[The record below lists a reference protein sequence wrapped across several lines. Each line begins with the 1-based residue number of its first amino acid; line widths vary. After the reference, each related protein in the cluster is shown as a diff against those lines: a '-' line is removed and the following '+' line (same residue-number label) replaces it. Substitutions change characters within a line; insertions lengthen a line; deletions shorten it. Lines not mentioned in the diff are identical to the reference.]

1 MFKRVL
7 IANRGEIAVRVI
19 RACQELGIETVS
31 VYSDAD
37 ERALH
42 VQLAD
47 LSYNI
52 GPADASQSY
61 LNMEAILKAAK
72 ETKAEAI
79 HPGYG
84 FLSENAEFAEK
95 VTKAG
100 LVWIGP
106 QAETIRQVGDKDT
119 ARECMLAAG
128 IPMTK
133 GTTPLKSHEEAFIAA
148 EETVGYPV
156 ILKPVSGG
164 GGKSMFVSYNAEELA
179 NALQIVD
186 ITKTAFYLEHY
197 IEKSRHIEI
206 QIMADNY
213 GNIIHLGERECSLQR
228 RNQKILE
235 ESPSTGLTNEMRKN
249 LGALAVKA
257 AKSIHYTNVG
267 TVEFLMD
274 VKTGE
279 FFFMEINPRIQVEHA
294 ITEAITSIDLVRWQL
309 RIASGEPLNKSQ
321 EDIKFT
327 GHAIECRINA
337 EDPEKNFI
345 PSPGLI
351 SFYHEPSGPRVRVD
365 SGLNAGLSIEPYY
378 DSLIAKVVA
387 HGRTRGDAI
396 KIMQRALNEYRV
408 EGVKTTIALHK
419 RILEDTYFCTGN
431 IDTQFIKNR
440 LPAYEQTPPKLRL
453 KDKKNIADLIN
464 NSMYYG

>member
-1 MFKRVL
+1 MFKRLL

-19 RACQELGIETVS
+19 RACQELGIETVA
-31 VYSDAD
+31 VYSEAD
-37 ERALH
+37 EHAIH
-42 VQLAD
+42 AQLAD
-47 LSYNI
+47 LAYPI

-61 LNMEAILKAAK
+61 LNMDAILEAAK
-72 ETKAEAI
+72 ATKAEAI

-84 FLSENAEFAEK
+84 FLSENADFAEK

-100 LVWIGP
+100 FVWVGP
-106 QAETIRQVGDKDT
+106 LAETIRQVGDKDV
-119 ARECMLAAG
+119 AREAMLAAG
-128 IPMTK
+128 IPMTR
-133 GTTPLKSHEEAFIAA
+133 GSNPLSSNAEAIAAA
-148 EETVGYPV
+148 EEIGYPV
-156 ILKPVSGG
+156 IIKPVSGG
-164 GGKSMFVSYNAEELA
+164 GGKSMFVSYNVQELE
-179 NALQIVD
+179 NALQIIDV
-186 ITKTAFYLEHY
+186 TKVSFYLEHY

-235 ESPSTGLTNEMRKN
+235 EAPSTALTNDMRKR

-279 FFFMEINPRIQVEHA
+279 FYFMEINPRIQVEHA
-294 ITEAITSIDLVRWQL
+294 ITEAITGVDLVRRQI
-309 RIASGEPLNKSQ
+309 RIAAGEPLNKSQ
-321 EDIKFT
+321 EDIKFI

-337 EDPEKNFI
+337 EDPENNFL

-351 SFYHEPSGPRVRVD
+351 EFYHEPGGPRIRVD
-365 SGLNAGLSIEPYY
+365 SGVSAGLSIEPYY
-378 DSLIAKVVA
+378 DSIMAKVVA

-396 KIMQRALNEYRV
+396 KIMQRALNEFKV

-419 RILEDTYFCTGN
+419 RILEDSYFCTGN

-440 LPAYEQTPPKLRL
+440 LPAYEQMPPKLRL
-453 KDKKNIADLIN
+453 KDKKNIAKLIN
-464 NSMYYG
+464 DSMYYA

>member
-1 MFKRVL
+1 MFKRLL

-19 RACQELGIETVS
+19 RACQELGIETVA
-31 VYSDAD
+31 VYSEAD
-37 ERALH
+37 EHAIH
-42 VQLAD
+42 AQLAD
-47 LSYNI
+47 LAYPI

-61 LNMEAILKAAK
+61 LNMDAILEAAK
-72 ETKAEAI
+72 ATKAEAI

-84 FLSENAEFAEK
+84 FLSENADFAEK

-100 LVWIGP
+100 FVWVGP
-106 QAETIRQVGDKDT
+106 LAETIRQVGDKDV
-119 ARECMLAAG
+119 AREAMLAAG
-128 IPMTK
+128 IPMTR
-133 GTTPLKSHEEAFIAA
+133 GSNPLTSNAEAIAAA
-148 EETVGYPV
+148 EEIGYPV
-156 ILKPVSGG
+156 IIKPVSGG
-164 GGKSMFVSYNAEELA
+164 GGKSMFVSYNVQELE
-179 NALQIVD
+179 NALQIIDV
-186 ITKTAFYLEHY
+186 TKVSFYLEHY

-235 ESPSTGLTNEMRKN
+235 EAPSTALTNDMRKR

-279 FFFMEINPRIQVEHA
+279 FYFMEINPRIQVEHA
-294 ITEAITSIDLVRWQL
+294 ITEAITGVDLVRRQI
-309 RIASGEPLNKSQ
+309 RIAAGEPLNKSQ
-321 EDIKFT
+321 EDIKFI

-337 EDPEKNFI
+337 EDPENNFL

-351 SFYHEPSGPRVRVD
+351 EFYHEPGGPRIRVD
-365 SGLNAGLSIEPYY
+365 SGVSAGLSIEPYY
-378 DSLIAKVVA
+378 DSIMAKVVA

-396 KIMQRALNEYRV
+396 KIMQRALNEFKV

-419 RILEDTYFCTGN
+419 RILEDSYFCTGN

-440 LPAYEQTPPKLRL
+440 LPAYEQMPPKLRL
-453 KDKKNIADLIN
+453 KDKKNIAKLIN
-464 NSMYYG
+464 DSMYYA

>member
-1 MFKRVL
+1 MFKRLL

-19 RACQELGIETVS
+19 RACQELGIETVA
-31 VYSDAD
+31 VYSEAD
-37 ERALH
+37 EHAIH

-47 LSYNI
+47 LAYPI

-61 LNMEAILKAAK
+61 LNMDAILEAAK
-72 ETKAEAI
+72 ATKAEAI

-84 FLSENAEFAEK
+84 FLSENADFAEK

-100 LVWIGP
+100 FVWVGP
-106 QAETIRQVGDKDT
+106 LAETIRQVGDKDV
-119 ARECMLAAG
+119 AREAMLAAG
-128 IPMTK
+128 IPMTR
-133 GTTPLKSHEEAFIAA
+133 GSNPLSSNAEAIAAA
-148 EETVGYPV
+148 EEIGYPV
-156 ILKPVSGG
+156 IIKPVSGG
-164 GGKSMFVSYNAEELA
+164 GGKSMFVSYNVQELE
-179 NALQIVD
+179 NALQIIDV
-186 ITKTAFYLEHY
+186 TKVSFYLEHY

-235 ESPSTGLTNEMRKN
+235 EAPSTALTNDMRKR

-279 FFFMEINPRIQVEHA
+279 FYFMEINPRIQVEHA
-294 ITEAITSIDLVRWQL
+294 ITEAITGVDLVRRQI
-309 RIASGEPLNKSQ
+309 RIAAGEPLNKSQ
-321 EDIKFT
+321 EDIKFI

-337 EDPEKNFI
+337 EDPDNNFL

-351 SFYHEPSGPRVRVD
+351 EFYHEPGGPRIRVD
-365 SGLNAGLSIEPYY
+365 SGVSAGLSIEPYY
-378 DSLIAKVVA
+378 DSIMAKVVA

-396 KIMQRALNEYRV
+396 KIMQRALNEFKV

-419 RILEDTYFCTGN
+419 RILEDSYFCTGN

-440 LPAYEQTPPKLRL
+440 LPAYEQMPPKLRL
-453 KDKKNIADLIN
+453 KDKKNIAKLIN
-464 NSMYYG
+464 DSMYYA

>member
-1 MFKRVL
+1 MFKRLL

-19 RACQELGIETVS
+19 RACQELGIETVA
-31 VYSDAD
+31 VYSEAD
-37 ERALH
+37 EHAIH
-42 VQLAD
+42 AQLAD
-47 LSYNI
+47 LAYPI

-61 LNMEAILKAAK
+61 LNMDAILEAAK
-72 ETKAEAI
+72 ATKAEAI

-84 FLSENAEFAEK
+84 FLSENADFAEK
-95 VTKAG
+95 VTNAG
-100 LVWIGP
+100 LVWVGP
-106 QAETIRQVGDKDT
+106 LAETIRQVGDKDV
-119 ARECMLAAG
+119 AREAMLAAG
-128 IPMTK
+128 IPMTR
-133 GTTPLKSHEEAFIAA
+133 GSNPLTSNAEAIAAA
-148 EETVGYPV
+148 EEIGYPV
-156 ILKPVSGG
+156 IIKPVSGG
-164 GGKSMFVSYNAEELA
+164 GGKSMFVSYNVQELE
-179 NALQIVD
+179 NALQIIDV
-186 ITKTAFYLEHY
+186 TKVSFYLEHY

-235 ESPSTGLTNEMRKN
+235 EAPSTALTNDMRKR

-279 FFFMEINPRIQVEHA
+279 FYFMEINPRIQVEHA
-294 ITEAITSIDLVRWQL
+294 ITEAITGVDLVRRQI
-309 RIASGEPLNKSQ
+309 RIAAGEPLNKSQ
-321 EDIKFT
+321 EDIKFI

-337 EDPEKNFI
+337 EDPENNFL

-351 SFYHEPSGPRVRVD
+351 EFYHEPGGPRIRVD
-365 SGLNAGLSIEPYY
+365 SGVSAGLSIEPYY
-378 DSLIAKVVA
+378 DSIMAKVVA

-396 KIMQRALNEYRV
+396 KIMQRALNEFKV

-419 RILEDTYFCTGN
+419 RILEDSYFCTGN

-440 LPAYEQTPPKLRL
+440 LPAYEQMPPKLRL
-453 KDKKNIADLIN
+453 KDKKNIAKLIN
-464 NSMYYG
+464 DSMYYA

>member
-1 MFKRVL
+1 MFKRIL

-19 RACQELGIETVS
+19 RACQELGIETVA

-37 ERALH
+37 EHAMH

-47 LSYNI
+47 LAYNI
-52 GPADASQSY
+52 GPADATQSY
-61 LNMEAILKAAK
+61 LNMDAILKAAK
-72 ETKAEAI
+72 ETEVEAI

-84 FLSENAEFAEK
+84 FLSENAEFADK

-106 QAETIRQVGDKDT
+106 LPETILQVGDKDV
-119 ARECMLAAG
+119 AREAMLAAG

-133 GTTPLKSHEEAFIAA
+133 GSAPIKTNEEALAVA
-148 EETVGYPV
+148 EEIGYPV
-156 ILKPVSGG
+156 IIKPVSGG
-164 GGKSMFVSYNAEELA
+164 GGKSMFVSYDKEELQ
-179 NALQIVD
+179 NALQIIDV
-186 ITKTAFYLEHY
+186 TKISFYLEHY

-235 ESPSTGLTNEMRKN
+235 EAPSTALTNDMRNN

-257 AKSIHYTNVG
+257 AKSIHYTNIG

-294 ITEAITSIDLVRWQL
+294 ITEAITGIDLVRWQL

-321 EDIKFT
+321 ADIQFT

-345 PSPGLI
+345 PSPGLVK
-351 SFYHEPSGPRVRVD
+351 FYHEPAGPRVRVD

-378 DSLIAKVVA
+378 DSLMAKVVA

-396 KIMQRALNEYRV
+396 KIMLRALNEYRV
-408 EGVKTTIALHK
+408 EGVKTTISLHK
-419 RILEDTYFCTGN
+419 RILEDTHFRTGN

-464 NSMYYG
+464 SSMYYG